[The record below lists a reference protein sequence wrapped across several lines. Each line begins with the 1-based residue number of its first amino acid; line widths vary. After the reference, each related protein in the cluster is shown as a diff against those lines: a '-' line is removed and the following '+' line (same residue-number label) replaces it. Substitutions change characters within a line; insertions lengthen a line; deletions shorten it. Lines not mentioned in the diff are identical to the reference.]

1 VLAVEAKRDYF
12 ILFQRYRNKERSRK
26 QFSGFNWT
34 PLTIELILEERS
46 SMVLQM
52 W

>member
-12 ILFQRYRNKERSRK
+12 ISEIETDVESN
-26 QFSGFNWT
+26 FSWT

-46 SMVLQM
+46 SMGLQT